1 MLHVVLLT
9 MALVTSQT
17 LKMEVS
23 DTVEEYLSQLS
34 LTPTRYAIVISDH
47 VPEGAAVLHWMN
59 ASGGDTAVFFF
70 ERGFL
75 LRLSRQER
83 RVLIAH
89 EVAHL
94 APECQ
99 LFRTRIYQEVCADRV
114 CSKLVPV
121 SDIEALL
128 YKSLRMFS
136 DYKALKEF
144 VYRIAAIQK
153 TVSSTEFPPENNWR
167 ECD

>member
-34 LTPTRYAIVISDH
+34 LTPTRYAIVVSEH
-47 VPEGAAVLHWMN
+47 VPEGAAVLYWMN

-99 LFRTRIYQEVCADRV
+99 PFWTRISREICADLV
-114 CSKLVPV
+114 SSKLVPV
-121 SDIEALL
+121 NDIEGMLSKSIRMFPYYPALL
-128 YKSLRMFS
+128 
-136 DYKALKEF
+136 EF
-144 VYRIAAIQK
+144 VYRLGAIQG
-153 TVSSTEFPPENNWR
+153 TVPPTESPPENDWLD
-167 ECD
+167 CH